1 MATAQPPHELY
12 LNRELSWIEFNKR
25 VLAQALNPQTPL
37 LEQAKFS
44 AIFSNNLDEFFMV
57 RVASLQSQVHAGVQS
72 LSEDGRTPR
81 QQLDAIRERLEPLL
95 QQQQDHYR
103 RDLKSNLSNHGIL
116 LLDYEDLSRKQK
128 DWANSYFHTSVF
140 PVLTPLAVDPA
151 HPFPFISNLSLNIAV
166 TIRDPNTQQ
175 QQFARIKI
183 PQKNLPRFV
192 SIPPELHGGRTPQ
205 PLFMGLP
212 LEQLVAFNLQRLFPG
227 MLIEGHHFF
236 RVTRDADLELR
247 ELEADDLMEALEQ
260 GLRKRRMGG
269 EVVRLEV
276 ADEMPP
282 ELVEQLMRG
291 MEVDDFDV
299 YRINGPLGLDD
310 LMGLLAINAPQ
321 LKDAPFRGRTPKQL
335 RTTQSS
341 QLEDGSL
348 QNQDFESIFRVIRRG
363 DVLLHHPFDLF
374 STSVEEFINQAA
386 DDPHVLAIKMT
397 LYRVSKNSPIIA
409 ALIRAAENGK
419 QVMTLVE
426 LKARFDEDNN
436 IQWARQ
442 LERSGV
448 HVVYGVLGLKTHTKI
463 TLVVRREQDHLQ
475 GYCHIGT
482 GNYNSKTSSLYT
494 DLGILSCN
502 NELVSD
508 LVDLFNY
515 LTGFSKQQ
523 EFRRLLV
530 APVTLRRRMQELIQ
544 REIEHARAGRPA
556 AIKAKMNALVDP
568 GIIALLYEASQ
579 AGVSIDLVVRGM
591 CSLRPGIAGVSE
603 NIRVVSVI
611 GRLLEHSRL
620 FWFANHGDA
629 ELFLGSA
636 DWMPRNLDRRVEA
649 VVPVLDPQISLQL
662 EWLLQ
667 LYLDDAH
674 GWLMQADGSYVVRN
688 PEAPGPLAQQELMEL
703 WSLRSAR
710 AEALARWE
718 PTADAAPTPEP
729 SVPTCG
735 DPTTTAQ
742 SDPLAPAAE

>member
-1 MATAQPPHELY
+1 MAPAQLPQELY
-12 LNRELSWIEFNKR
+12 LNRELSWIRFNQR
-25 VLAQALNPQTPL
+25 VLAQALNPRTPL

-57 RVASLQSQVHAGVQS
+57 RVASLQSQLHAGVQA
-72 LSEDGRTPR
+72 LSEDGLTPR
-81 QQLDAIRERLEPLL
+81 QQLDQIRRQLEPLL

-103 RDLKSNLSNHGIL
+103 GRLKTNLAEQGIL
-116 LLDYEDLSRKQK
+116 LLDYEQLSRKQK
-128 DWANSYFHTSVF
+128 DWANSYFQTSVF

-166 TIRDPNTQQ
+166 TIRDPNTRQR
-175 QQFARIKI
+175 QFARIKI

-205 PLFMGLP
+205 PVFMGLP

-276 ADEMPP
+276 ADEMPQ

-299 YRINGPLGLDD
+299 FRINGPLGLDD
-310 LMGLLAINAPQ
+310 LMGLLAIEAPQ
-321 LKDAPFRGRTPKQL
+321 LKDAPFRGRTPLQL

-348 QNQDFESIFRVIRRG
+348 QYQDFESIFRVIRRG

-374 STSVEEFINQAA
+374 TTSVEEFINQAA

-397 LYRVSKNSPIIA
+397 LYRVSKHSPIIA

-442 LERSGV
+442 LERAGV

-463 TLVVRREQDHLQ
+463 TLVVRREQEKLQ

-502 NELVSD
+502 NDLVSD

-523 EFRRLLV
+523 HFRRLLV

-544 REIEHARAGRPA
+544 REIDHARAGKPA

-568 GIIALLYEASQ
+568 GMISLLYEASQ

-591 CSLRPGIAGVSE
+591 CSLRPGVEGISD
-603 NIRVVSVI
+603 NIRVISVI

-620 FWFANHGDA
+620 FWFANAGEPD
-629 ELFLGSA
+629 LFLGSA

-649 VVPVLDPQISLQL
+649 VVPVLDGSLCIQL
-662 EWLLQ
+662 EWLMQ
-667 LYLDDAH
+667 LYLDDPQA
-674 GWLMQADGSYVVRN
+674 WLMQADGTYVVRN
-688 PEAPGPLAQQELMEL
+688 PEAEGPLAQRELMEL
-703 WSLRSAR
+703 WSLRNAPGEAPARLASAPG
-710 AEALARWE
+710 AAA
-718 PTADAAPTPEP
+718 TAVPCDPAAT
-729 SVPTCG
+729 
-735 DPTTTAQ
+735 DPTTTGQ
-742 SDPLAPAAE
+742 TAPADQPVG